1 MIEFLFI
8 AVALIGSFIAGMYDL
23 KTTEIPDEIP
33 LLMGVIGFF
42 GWLIYALTFGDFA
55 PFFSSLLFGTAFLL
69 LGWLLY
75 KTGQW
80 GGGDALL
87 LGAIFYLIPFNQKT
101 NFVGIEV
108 PTTSYELIT
117 YNLDLFLISYL
128 FNFLIVGII
137 YTIIYSVFVGL
148 RNSTAT
154 KKFMIIDYRKNK
166 PLYLTSVGLFILSSL
181 LSFYFLKL
189 GIMIFL
195 IAGLMI
201 FWRYGKVI
209 EKKIFTKKVKTSK
222 VKVGDVVVD
231 FKKWDGI
238 TENQLK
244 ELKKKKKFVI
254 IKEGVRFA
262 HVFFIALLVTLLFG
276 NLIFFLYF

>member
-8 AVALIGSFIAGMYDL
+8 AVALIGSFIAGIYDL

-55 PFFSSLLFGTAFLL
+55 PFFSSLLFGTTFLL

-87 LGAIFYLIPFNQKT
+87 LGAIFYLIP
-101 NFVGIEV
+101 
-108 PTTSYELIT
+108 
-117 YNLDLFLISYL
+117 LDLFLISYL

-154 KKFMIIDYRKNK
+154 KKFMIVDYRKNK

-222 VKVGDVVVD
+222 VKIGDVVVD

-244 ELKKKKKFVI
+244 ELKKKKKFVT

-262 HVFFIALLVTLLFG
+262 PVFFIALLVTLLFG